1 MTNQCGLYGRVST
14 VGLGQDP
21 KQQIDVLKSVCEQK
35 SWNIFGEYVDYCS
48 GAKSR
53 RPELDNLIQDC
64 ISKKINTI
72 VCWSVDRFSRNAEH
86 FISTVNELQS
96 LGITFYFHQQQID
109 SSTPMGKCLLQMCSV
124 LGELERTLIRERISM
139 GVKTKMSKVGTWGR
153 KSNLTPQVKKKVIEL
168 RNQGLGFNKIARE
181 LKVGNGTIIN
191 FLKEVA

>member
-72 VCWSVDRFSRNAEH
+72 VCCWSVDRFSRNAEH

-96 LGITFYFHQQQID
+96 LWYYFCIF
-109 SSTPMGKCLLQMCSV
+109 T
-124 LGELERTLIRERISM
+124 
-139 GVKTKMSKVGTWGR
+139 
-153 KSNLTPQVKKKVIEL
+153 N
-168 RNQGLGFNKIARE
+168 NK
-181 LKVGNGTIIN
+181 
-191 FLKEVA
+191 